1 MILLTTGWIDLTHRR
16 YFPNKIGRLRTIQL
30 ACVISLI
37 GGALQTGAPNF
48 AVFCTGRIIGG
59 IACGIIFSLC
69 PAYAAEISPPAVRG
83 RVGGLYS
90 FNVNFAYMFTEW
102 IGLGFYFIRGNVAW
116 RLLLGLQLVPPI
128 VMLVGSYWMPFS
140 PRWLAYK
147 GRYDECREVL
157 RRIHQTSTPNSG
169 QEDEEEDEFYM
180 REYQQI
186 RAQVELDKEE
196 KLGMKAIWNR
206 PSYRKRFLLVC
217 LFSVSCQLTGI
228 IPLQNY
234 QVILYGQLG
243 LDHVMSL
250 IVTGVWGVVGSV
262 SALYAA
268 FCFDKV
274 GRRVTIVSASARAC
288 AFNRCSSYE

>member
-1 MILLTTGWIDLTHRR
+1 M
-16 YFPNKIGRLRTIQL
+16 
-30 ACVISLI
+30 ACIIALV
-37 GGALQTGAPNF
+37 GGAMQCGAPNF
-48 AVFCTGRIIGG
+48 VVFCTGRIIGG
-59 IACGIIFSLC
+59 VACGIVFSLC

-90 FNVNFAYMFTEW
+90 FNVNFAYMLTEW
-102 IGLGFYFIRGNVAW
+102 IGLGLYFVQGNGDMAW
-116 RLLLGLQLVPPI
+116 RLLLGLQLVPP
-128 VMLVGSYWMPFS
+128 VLMLIGSIWMPFS

-147 GRYDECREVL
+147 GRYDECLEVL
-157 RRIHQTSTPNSG
+157 RRIHQDSSSG
-169 QEDEEEDEFYM
+169 DQDEEDFYLREF
-180 REYQQI
+180 RQI

-196 KLGMKAIWNR
+196 ELGMKAIWTR

-217 LFSVSCQLTGI
+217 LFAVGCQLTGI

-243 LDHVMSL
+243 MSPVMSL
-250 IVTGVWGVVGSV
+250 ILTGVYGTVGSI

-274 GRRVTIVSASARAC
+274 GRRVTIVCLPPHLFPSSADFQLFSFTAVSLYIFFPSC
-288 AFNRCSSYE
+288 IDSCIEGLN